1 MIVIDACVTMAWCFN
16 DEATEKSESV
26 LDTVRAEG
34 AWVPALWRLEV
45 ANVLRQAERRSRIS
59 LSDSS
64 RRLELL
70 AALPVSVD
78 TETNKHAFGAILNL
92 ARDCTLT
99 VYDAAY
105 LELAIRLGLPLASS
119 DKMLLAAARKCGVKV
134 VDC

>member
-1 MIVIDACVTMAWCFN
+1 MAWCFN
-16 DEATEKSESV
+16 DEATAKSEA
-26 LDTVRAEG
+26 LLEQVRRDG
-34 AWVPALWRLEV
+34 AWVPGLWRLEV

-59 LSDSS
+59 QSDCS

-70 AALPVSVD
+70 SKLPVSVD
-78 TETNKHAFGAILNL
+78 PETNRHAFGAIMAL
-92 ARDCTLT
+92 ARTHTLT

-119 DKMLLAAARKCGVKV
+119 DKALLAAARKCAVEV